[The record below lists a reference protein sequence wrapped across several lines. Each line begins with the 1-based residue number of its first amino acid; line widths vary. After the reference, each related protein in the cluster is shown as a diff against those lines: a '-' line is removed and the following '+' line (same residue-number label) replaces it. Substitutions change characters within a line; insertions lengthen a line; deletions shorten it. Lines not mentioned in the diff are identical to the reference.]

1 MTTPRE
7 FNLTTALEE
16 IHNSIGKMQII
27 TGQESRSEQ
36 MLYKYHQAPREWN
49 RENLWSKQTCKVQNF
64 EKNI

>member
-16 IHNSIGKMQII
+16 IHSSTGKMQII

-36 MLYKYHQAPREWN
+36 MLYKYHQAPRE
-49 RENLWSKQTCKVQNF
+49 
-64 EKNI
+64 